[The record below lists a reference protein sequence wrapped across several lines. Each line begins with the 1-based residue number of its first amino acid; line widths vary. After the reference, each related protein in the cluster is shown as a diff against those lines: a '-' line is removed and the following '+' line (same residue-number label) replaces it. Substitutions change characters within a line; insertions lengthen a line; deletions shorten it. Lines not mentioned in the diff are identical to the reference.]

1 MPKPEIRATEVGE
14 YIRHRSCERR
24 FKLDINHRALAK
36 RLPFAERLFN
46 TLDPVLQEAGRERE
60 NSWEESLSD
69 DGIADL
75 TGYRGKAPD
84 ANQTPWADF
93 RRLLESVVAGQSSY
107 GREVEI
113 AAEIDAIR
121 VEGRVDFILLLW
133 VAGRPILRLV
143 ECKASR
149 RDRTYHRIQVALYR
163 LIVQKLLREA
173 PLSIGGV
180 LVRPEDVQCV
190 VARIDEATNESHQ
203 ILALPP
209 LPDLEMQEDDLRRL
223 AAETGPLVRIA
234 NAPLDELNSA
244 SMRSATAASSVST
257 AFGAAR
263 RRGLELWYQ
272 PVRCSRASDQRTGRS
287 TRWLISTS
295 RQLLAVVRT
304 DPGFR
309 RTSPSLSAPRRV
321 KTLVGG
327 GEPDEYEVSSCRTR
341 AMLSFRPM
349 RPGTTPRPNLFSCR
363 LRLCGESPRGFVRAR
378 YFQ

>member
-263 RRGLELWYQ
+263 RRGLEFLVSAR
-272 PVRCSRASDQRTGRS
+272 PLLARFGPTDGTIDALADLDIASAPGRS
-287 TRWLISTS
+287 TNRSRLLGEPRPACPRPGASRRSWAVESQMSTK
-295 RQLLAVVRT
+295 
-304 DPGFR
+304 FR
-309 RTSPSLSAPRRV
+309 AAELGRCSASAP
-321 KTLVGG
+321 
-327 GEPDEYEVSSCRTR
+327 
-341 AMLSFRPM
+341 
-349 RPGTTPRPNLFSCR
+349 
-363 LRLCGESPRGFVRAR
+363 
-378 YFQ
+378 